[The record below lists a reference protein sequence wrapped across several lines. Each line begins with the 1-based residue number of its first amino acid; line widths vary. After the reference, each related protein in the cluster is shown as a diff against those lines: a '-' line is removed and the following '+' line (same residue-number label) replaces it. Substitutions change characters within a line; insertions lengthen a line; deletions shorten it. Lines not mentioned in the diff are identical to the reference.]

1 MNNQLA
7 PVSQGTQLVSAAQ
20 QAAIK
25 SALMNSLYPGA
36 SEASVDMVLAYCQAA
51 GLDPM
56 TKPVHIVPIWM
67 PEKKDGNR
75 VTQAAGMRDVVMP
88 GIELYR
94 TKAHRTREYAGQD
107 DAEFGPTVKTK
118 LGGADVNYPEWC
130 KVTVYRLVD
139 GQRVP
144 YSARVYWLETYATAK
159 RDTEAPNSMWRK
171 RPFGQ
176 LEKCAE
182 AAALR
187 KAFPEAVGAQPTAE
201 EMEGKSM
208 IESTAVQIE
217 QKPAYAERQLP
228 PPDEAAPAT
237 EEHKPASE
245 SGEAASEG
253 QVRMVRTTLERRN
266 ISEADLLAHFKI
278 KIVEDLLMSQVN
290 SAMDWIK
297 GKSA

>member
-1 MNNQLA
+1 MSNQLT
-7 PVSQGTQLVSAAQ
+7 PTSQGTQLVSAAQ

-36 SEASVDMVLAYCQAA
+36 AEASVDMVLAYCQAA

-56 TKPVHIVPIWM
+56 TKPVHIVPM
-67 PEKKDGNR
+67 NVKKPGSRD
-75 VTQAAGMRDVVMP
+75 QYEWRDVVMP

-94 TKAHRTREYAGQD
+94 TKAHRTGEYAGQD
-107 DAEFGPTVKTK
+107 EAEFGPTVKEK
-118 LGGADVNYPEWC
+118 LGGVEVRYPEWC
-130 KVTVYRLVD
+130 KVTVYKVVQ
-139 GQRVP
+139 GQRVA
-144 YSARVYWLETYATAK
+144 YSAKVYWTETYATK
-159 RDTEAPNSMWRK
+159 DRNSESPNAMWKK

-201 EMEGKSM
+201 EMEGKLM
-208 IESTAVQIE
+208 IESTAVQVE
-217 QKPAYAERQLP
+217 QKPTYAERQSP
-228 PPDEAAPAT
+228 PPDNAEIAA
-237 EEHKPASE
+237 EEVKPASE

-253 QVRMVRTTLERRN
+253 QIRMVRTTMDRRN
-266 ISEADLLAHFKI
+266 VAEADFLAHFKI
-278 KIVEDLLMSQVN
+278 EAVEDLLMSQVN
-290 SAMDWIK
+290 TAMDWIK